1 MYRLRLQGD
10 SLDQMDAEV
19 EVGKKEYVGML
30 EEIWPV
36 WAIELEDW
44 LKLFPTFPYN
54 WHIPHSPVE
63 STSVITS
70 LKGPNKL
77 CHCKQGVW

>member
-1 MYRLRLQGD
+1 MFKYFIGMYRLRLQGD

-36 WAIELEDW
+36 
-44 LKLFPTFPYN
+44 
-54 WHIPHSPVE
+54 
-63 STSVITS
+63 
-70 LKGPNKL
+70 
-77 CHCKQGVW
+77 